1 MIRAVY
7 DCNVILSGIG
17 WNGSA
22 RKCLKFVARR
32 RVFLFVTDDILAEY
46 ESVIPEILAEE
57 LPDLDPQPKLTW
69 IRSKSRLIEPSPLG
83 KQRSRDM
90 KDDIY
95 LAGAVAASAQYLVT
109 YDADL
114 LALGK
119 PFGIETIRPAE
130 FIRRMNEESGPR

>member
-22 RKCLKFVARR
+22 RNCLKLVVHR
-32 RVFLFVTDDILAEY
+32 RVFIFVTDAILTEC
-46 ESVIPEILAEE
+46 ETVIPEILAEE
-57 LPDLDPQPKLTW
+57 FPDLDPHPKLAW
-69 IRSKSRLIEPSPLG
+69 IRTKSRLVEPSPLG
-83 KQRSRDM
+83 KRRSRDA

-95 LAGAVAASAQYLVT
+95 LAGALAASAQYIVT
-109 YDADL
+109 YDNDL
-114 LALGK
+114 LDLEK

-130 FIRRMNEESGPR
+130 FLRRCTG